1 MSNAKDAP
9 MSLLEGIH
17 SPADVKRLDKSQL
30 AQLAAEMRHVIIQ
43 TVARNAGH
51 LAPNLGVVELT
62 LALHRVFDSPTD
74 KLIWDVGHQ
83 SYPHKL
89 LTGRYEQ
96 FHTLRQLGGIAGYP
110 RRCESVH
117 DPFGTSHG
125 STSISAALGFAA
137 ARDLKG
143 EHHHVVAVI
152 GDGALTGG
160 MAFEGLN
167 NAGELGKPLIL
178 ILNDN
183 EMSISPNIGAI
194 HRYLTKLTT
203 SRLYRAFERDV
214 WELLGKLP
222 RGGRKA
228 QLAAH
233 RLKEGLQNMVAP
245 GVLFEEFGIKYFGP
259 IDGHDLPL
267 LEETLS
273 DLRRFHT
280 PVLLHVVTR
289 KGRGY
294 GPAEGDAT
302 TFHGVGAFDPET
314 GTASKGSK
322 KTWTHVFGE
331 TALLIGERNPK
342 VVAIT
347 AAMTDNTGLSRF
359 AKAYP
364 ERFFDV
370 GMAEEHAVTFSAGL
384 ACEGLTP
391 LTTIYSTFLQRAF
404 DQIIHDVA
412 VQDLKI
418 VLCLDRAGLV
428 GDDGAPQHG
437 VFDVGYLRMIPGT
450 VIMQPMNGEELRD
463 MLWTAANW
471 PGKRPIAVRYPR
483 APIPEDKLAEREL
496 RLLEIG
502 KAEQLRA
509 GGDVAIVA
517 LGTMVLPS
525 LAAAELLAAQGVSA
539 TVVNARFAAPV
550 DSSVIGGLARSTG
563 RIVTVEENVLAGGF
577 GSAVSEML
585 DASGIAVPQ
594 LRLGVPNEFVLH
606 GKRDELLKQVGLDA
620 EGIARRTLEF
630 VRESRH
636 QYT

>member
-1 MSNAKDAP
+1 
-9 MSLLEGIH
+9 MSLLEKIH
-17 SPADVKRLDKSQL
+17 SPADVKSLDRADVLK
-30 AQLAAEMRHVIIQ
+30 LAAEMRHVIIQ

-74 KLIWDVGHQ
+74 KIIWDVGHQ

-89 LTGRYEQ
+89 LTGRYDQ

-110 RRCESVH
+110 RRCESAH

-125 STSISAALGFAA
+125 STSIAAALGFAA

-143 EHHHVVAVI
+143 ECHHVIAVI

-167 NAGELGKPLIL
+167 NAGELKKKLIV

-203 SRLYRAFERDV
+203 SRVYRAFERDV

-222 RGGRKA
+222 RGGKKA
-228 QLAAH
+228 QVAAH

-245 GVLFEEFGIKYFGP
+245 GVLFEEMGLKYFGP
-259 IDGHDLPL
+259 IDGHDLPV

-273 DLRRFHT
+273 DLRRFDG

-302 TFHGVGAFDPET
+302 TFHGVGVFDPDT
-314 GTASKGSK
+314 GTASKGSR
-322 KTWTHVFGE
+322 KTYTNVFAE
-331 TALLIGERNPK
+331 TAVLIGEALPNA
-342 VVAIT
+342 VAIT
-347 AAMTDNTGLSRF
+347 AAMTDNTGLTQF
-359 AKAYP
+359 AQAFP

-391 LTTIYSTFLQRAF
+391 LTTIYSTFLQRGF

-450 VIMQPMNGEELRD
+450 VVMQPMNGEELRD
-463 MLWTAANW
+463 MLWTAAHW

-483 APIPEDKLAEREL
+483 APIPEDKLPEREP
-496 RLLEIG
+496 RRLEIG

-525 LAAAELLAAQGVSA
+525 LAAAEILAAQGISA
-539 TVVNARFAAPV
+539 TVVNARFAAPL
-550 DSSVIGGLARSTG
+550 DDAMIGGLARSTG

-577 GSAVSEML
+577 GSGVGEML
-585 DASGIAVPQ
+585 SRNLIVVPH
-594 LRLGVPNEFVLH
+594 LALGVPDEFVLH
-606 GKRDELLKQVGLDA
+606 GKRDELLHQIGLDA
-620 EGIARRTLEF
+620 DGIAKRTAEF
-630 VRESRH
+630 VRQARQ
-636 QYT
+636 QYV

>member
-1 MSNAKDAP
+1 
-9 MSLLEGIH
+9 MSLLERIH
-17 SPADVKRLDKSQL
+17 SPADLKALTRPELEQL
-30 AQLAAEMRHVIIQ
+30 AVEIRHQVIQ

-62 LALHRVFDSPTD
+62 LALHRVFDSPKD
-74 KLIWDVGHQ
+74 KIIWDVGHQ

-89 LTGRYEQ
+89 VTGR
-96 FHTLRQLGGIAGYP
+96 FDRFDTLRQLGGIAGYP
-110 RRCESVH
+110 RRVESEH
-117 DPFGTSHG
+117 DHFGTSHG

-137 ARDLKG
+137 ARDIRG
-143 EHHHVVAVI
+143 EDHHVIAVI

-167 NAGELGKPLIL
+167 NGGELKKRLIV

-183 EMSISPNIGAI
+183 EMSISPNLGAM

-203 SRLYRAFERDV
+203 SRIYRRFEHDV
-214 WELLGKLP
+214 WELLGKMP
-222 RGGRKA
+222 KA
-228 QLAAH
+228 LRAQEGA
-233 RLKEGLQNMVAP
+233 RRIKEALQNLVVP
-245 GVLFEEFGIKYFGP
+245 GLLFEEMGFKYFGP
-259 IDGHDLPL
+259 IDGHDLDV

-273 DLRRFHT
+273 DLKRFEG
-280 PVLLHVVTR
+280 PVFLHVLTR
-289 KGRGY
+289 KGKGY
-294 GPAEGDAT
+294 APAEADAS
-302 TFHGVGAFDPET
+302 TFHGVGVFDPET
-314 GTASKGSK
+314 GTASKGAR
-322 KTWTHVFGE
+322 KTYSHVFGE
-331 TALLIGERNPK
+331 TALAIGKAMPE
-342 VVAIT
+342 VVAVT
-347 AAMTDNTGLSRF
+347 AAMTDNTGLTKF
-359 AKAYP
+359 AREIP

-384 ACEGLTP
+384 ACGGMLP

-450 VIMQPMNGEELRD
+450 VVMQPKDGTELRD
-463 MLWTAANW
+463 MLWTAARW

-483 APIPEDKLAEREL
+483 SPIPEAALPEREP

-502 KAEQLRA
+502 RAEQLRA
-509 GGDVAIVA
+509 GGDVAILA
-517 LGTMVLPS
+517 LGTMVAPA

-539 TVVNARFAAPV
+539 TVVNARFAAPL
-550 DSSVIGGLARSTG
+550 DEAMFTGLARSVG
-563 RIVTVEENVLAGGF
+563 RIVTVEENVIAGGF

-585 DASGIAVPQ
+585 DRQGLSHTPQ
-594 LRLGVPNEFVLH
+594 LRLGVPDVFVLH

-620 EGIARRTLEF
+620 NGIARRTLEW
-630 VRESRH
+630 VRATQHLHS
-636 QYT
+636 

>member
-1 MSNAKDAP
+1 

-17 SPADVKRLDKSQL
+17 SPADIKALDRAAL
-30 AQLAAEMRHVIIQ
+30 AKLAAEMRHVIIQ

-62 LALHRVFDSPTD
+62 LALHRVFDSPRD
-74 KLIWDVGHQ
+74 KIIWDVGHQ

-96 FHTLRQLGGIAGYP
+96 FGTLRQLGGIAGYP
-110 RRCESVH
+110 RRAESPH

-143 EHHHVVAVI
+143 EDHHVVAII

-167 NAGELGKPLIL
+167 NAGELKKRLIV

-183 EMSISPNIGAI
+183 EMSISPNVGAI

-222 RGGRKA
+222 RGGKRA

-245 GVLFEEFGIKYFGP
+245 GVLFEELGLKYFGP
-259 IDGHDLPL
+259 INGHDLPV

-273 DLRRFHT
+273 DLRRFEE
-280 PVLLHVVTR
+280 PVLLHVVTQ

-294 GPAEGDAT
+294 GPAEGDAR
-302 TFHGVGAFDPET
+302 TFHGVGVFDPDT
-314 GTASKGSK
+314 GTASKGSR
-322 KTWTHVFGE
+322 KTYSHVFGE
-331 TALLIGERNPK
+331 TARYIAERMPHA
-342 VVAIT
+342 VAIT
-347 AAMTDNTGLSRF
+347 AAMTDNTGLSGF
-359 AKAYP
+359 AKEFP

-384 ACEGLTP
+384 ACEGLLP

-437 VFDVGYLRMIPGT
+437 VFDIGYLRIIPGT
-450 VIMQPMNGEELRD
+450 VVMQPRNGAELRD
-463 MLWTAANW
+463 MLWTAAHWN
-471 PGKRPIAVRYPR
+471 GKRPIAVRYPR
-483 APIPEDKLAEREL
+483 SPIPDETPPEGEPK
-496 RLLEIG
+496 LLEIG
-502 KAEQLRA
+502 RAEQLRA
-509 GGDVAIVA
+509 GGDVAILA
-517 LGTMVLPS
+517 LGTMVAPS

-539 TVVNARFAAPV
+539 TVVNARFASPV
-550 DSSVIGGLARSTG
+550 DTAMFTGLAQSTG
-563 RIVTVEENVLAGGF
+563 RIVTVEEGVVAGGF

-585 DASGIAVPQ
+585 GEQGIVVPH

-606 GKRDELLKQVGLDA
+606 GKRDELLNQVGLDA
-620 EGIARRTLEF
+620 DGIARSTLAF
-630 VRESRH
+630 VRQSRH

>member
-1 MSNAKDAP
+1 
-9 MSLLEGIH
+9 MSLLETIQ
-17 SPADVKRLDKSQL
+17 SPADVKKLGRSEVQ
-30 AQLAAEMRHVIIQ
+30 QLAAEMRHVIIQ

-51 LAPNLGVVELT
+51 LAPNLGVIELT

-74 KLIWDVGHQ
+74 KIIWDVGHQ

-89 LTGRYEQ
+89 LTGRFDR

-110 RRCESVH
+110 RRSESAH

-125 STSISAALGFAA
+125 STSIAAALGYAA

-143 EHHHVVAVI
+143 GKNHVIAVI

-167 NAGELGKPLIL
+167 NAGELGKRLIV

-203 SRLYRAFERDV
+203 SRVYRAFERDV

-222 RGGRKA
+222 AGGKKA
-228 QLAAH
+228 QEAAG

-245 GVLFEEFGIKYFGP
+245 GVLFEELGLKYFGP
-259 IDGHDLPL
+259 IDGHDLPV

-273 DLRRFHT
+273 DLRRFEG

-294 GPAEGDAT
+294 GPAEGDST
-302 TFHGVGAFDPET
+302 TFHGIGAFDPDT
-314 GTASKGSK
+314 GVASKGAK
-322 KTWTHVFGE
+322 KTFSNVFGDM
-331 TALLIGERNPK
+331 AVMLGERMPN
-342 VVAIT
+342 VVAVT
-347 AAMTDNTGLSRF
+347 AAMTDGTALGKFS
-359 AKAYP
+359 KAFP

-370 GMAEEHAVTFSAGL
+370 GMAEEHAVTFAAGM
-384 ACEGLTP
+384 ACEGLVP
-391 LTTIYSTFLQRAF
+391 LTAIYSTFLQRGF
-404 DQIIHDVA
+404 DQIIHDAA

-437 VFDVGYLRMIPGT
+437 VFDLGYLRMIPGT
-450 VIMQPMNGEELRD
+450 VVMQPMNGAELRD
-463 MLWTAANW
+463 MMWTAAHW
-471 PGKRPIAVRYPR
+471 PGNRPIAVRYPR
-483 APIPEDKLAEREL
+483 ANVPEDVVPDGEP

-502 KAEQLRA
+502 RAEQLRA
-509 GGDVAIVA
+509 GGDVTILA
-517 LGTMVLPS
+517 LGTMVAPS
-525 LAAAELLAAQGVSA
+525 LAAAETLAAQGVNA
-539 TVVNARFAAPV
+539 TVVNARFVAPL
-550 DSSVIGGLARSTG
+550 DRAMITGLAQSTG
-563 RIVTVEENVLAGGF
+563 RIVTVEENVTAGGF
-577 GSAVSEML
+577 GGAVGEML
-585 DASGIAVPQ
+585 AEEGVTVP
-594 LRLGVPNEFVLH
+594 LCHIGVPNEFVLH
-606 GKRDELLKQVGLDA
+606 GKRDELLAQVGLDA
-620 EGIARRTLEF
+620 PGIAARVLAF
-630 VRESRH
+630 VRQPHH
-636 QYT
+636 QY

>member
-1 MSNAKDAP
+1 
-9 MSLLEGIH
+9 MSLLERIH
-17 SPADVKRLDKSQL
+17 SPADLRSLDK
-30 AQLAAEMRHVIIQ
+30 ADIAKLAAEMRHEIIQ

-62 LALHRVFDSPTD
+62 LALHRVFDSPRD
-74 KLIWDVGHQ
+74 KIIWDVGHQ

-89 LTGRYEQ
+89 LTGRYER

-110 RRCESVH
+110 RRVESPH

-125 STSISAALGFAA
+125 STSISAALGFAT

-143 EHHHVVAVI
+143 EQHHVVAVI

-167 NAGELGKPLIL
+167 NAGELKKRLIVV
-178 ILNDN
+178 LNDN
-183 EMSISPNIGAI
+183 EMSISPNIGAM

-222 RGGRKA
+222 RGGKRA
-228 QLAAH
+228 QLAVH

-245 GVLFEEFGIKYFGP
+245 GVLFEEMGLKYFGP
-259 IDGHDLPL
+259 IDGHDLPV

-273 DLRRFHT
+273 DLKRFEE

-302 TFHGVGAFDPET
+302 TFHGVGAFDPDT
-314 GTASKGSK
+314 GTASKGGK
-322 KTWTHVFGE
+322 KTYSHVFGE
-331 TALLIGERNPK
+331 TALLIGERIPHA
-342 VVAIT
+342 VAIT
-347 AAMTDNTGLSRF
+347 AAMTDNTGLTKF
-359 AKAYP
+359 AKMFP

-404 DQIIHDVA
+404 DQIIHDAA

-418 VLCLDRAGLV
+418 VLCLDRAGIV

-450 VIMQPMNGEELRD
+450 VVMQPMNGEELRD
-463 MLWTAANW
+463 MLWTAAYW

-483 APIPEDKLAEREL
+483 SPIPDESLPEREP
-496 RLLEIG
+496 RLLPIG
-502 KAEQLRA
+502 EAQQLRA

-525 LAAAELLAAQGVSA
+525 LAAAEMLAAQGVSA

-550 DSSVIGGLARSTG
+550 DAVMIGGLARSTG
-563 RIVTVEENVLAGGF
+563 RIVTVEENVIAGGF

-585 DASGIAVPQ
+585 EASGLAGVPQ

-630 VRESRH
+630 VRQSRH
-636 QYT
+636 QYL